1 MAQKLFPL
9 TFEEDFLVLPLDIT
23 NFSTHEDSVAKALH
37 RFGKVILRQ
46 STWVLVLYWRVDVV
60 VQFYSWFKFIF
71 LCFKHMIIHYNT
83 PKQKKT
89 KFELRIKLN
98 HNIDMVT

>member
-23 NFSTHEDSVAKALH
+23 NFSTHEDSVAEALH

-60 VQFYSWFKFIF
+60 VQFYPWFKFISF
-71 LCFKHMIIHYNT
+71 VSNSYITI
-83 PKQKKT
+83 PQKQKKQ
-89 KFELRIKLN
+89 KFEPRIKLN

>member
-46 STWVLVLYWRVDVV
+46 STWVLVLYWHVYVV
-60 VQFYSWFKFIF
+60 KFNFILGSNLF
-71 LCFKHMIIHYNT
+71 SFVSNSYITI
-83 PKQKKT
+83 PQKQKKT
-89 KFELRIKLN
+89 KFEPRIKLN